1 MPQPYSQQRD
11 DGKFLTARAFCEGPG
26 SVLFAQPST
35 EWTRKSTDLVFVMS
49 HIFISYAREDQPWA
63 EMLAQTLEG
72 RGWSTFW
79 DRTIPIGKTWR
90 ETIGSEL
97 DGARCVIVLW
107 SKTSIESGWVQEEA
121 DDAKRR
127 GVLVPILI
135 DNIQP
140 PIGFRSIQAA
150 HLENWDG
157 TEPTQAFRRLI
168 ADIAALI
175 GLPPKEV
182 EKARREAAEEA
193 KESEEKK
200 KREPPSAPLSLQAS
214 PSAMPELREQ
224 VEHVSSEQP
233 NTAAVSTAVP
243 WRIIAGSAIILGVI
257 AIVVAVWRPRTP
269 VTPQPVPPVT
279 SQDASS
285 MKDQGDRYY
294 FGVNVSKDN
303 AKARDWYGKAADK
316 GSVEAMVSLGVL
328 YANGQGVAQDFAK
341 AREWYQKA
349 VDKGSADAM
358 YQFGNLYDDGH
369 GVAQDSAKAREWYEK
384 AADKGSVEAMFT
396 LGLHYDYGQGVAQDF
411 AKARECNQKAA
422 EKAHPSAK
430 ARLQQLP
437 IR

>member
-1 MPQPYSQQRD
+1 MSD
-11 DGKFLTARAFCEGPG
+11 IFL
-26 SVLFAQPST
+26 
-35 EWTRKSTDLVFVMS
+35 
-49 HIFISYAREDQPWA
+49 SYAREDQPWA

-97 DGARCVIVLW
+97 DSARCVIVLW

-121 DDAKRR
+121 DDTQGR
-127 GVLVPILI
+127 GILVPILI
-135 DNIQP
+135 ENVQA

-157 TEPTQAFRRLI
+157 KEPTQAFRRLI

-175 GLPPKEV
+175 GLPPKEA
-182 EKARREAAEEA
+182 EKKDRQAEAEIERKLPKAKARREAAEEA
-193 KESEEKK
+193 KEAEE
-200 KREPPSAPLSLQAS
+200 KREPPSAPLSPQAS
-214 PSAMPELREQ
+214 PSAMPEQVEDVSREQ
-224 VEHVSSEQP
+224 P
-233 NTAAVSTAVP
+233 KTAAVSTAVP

-257 AIVVAVWRPRTP
+257 AIVVAVWRPRAP
-269 VTPQPVPPVT
+269 VTPQPMPPVT
-279 SQDASS
+279 SQDASA

-294 FGVNVSKDN
+294 FGVNASKDN
-303 AKARDWYGKAADK
+303 AKAREWYEKAVDK

-341 AREWYQKA
+341 ARELYEKA
-349 VDKGSADAM
+349 ADKGSADAM
-358 YQFGNLYDDGH
+358 YNLGNLYDDGR

-384 AADKGSVEAMFT
+384 AADKGSAEAMFT

-411 AKARECNQKAA
+411 AKAREWYEKAA
-422 EKAHPSAK
+422 DKGDASAK
-430 ARLQQLP
+430 VRLQQLP

>member
-1 MPQPYSQQRD
+1 MSD
-11 DGKFLTARAFCEGPG
+11 IFL
-26 SVLFAQPST
+26 
-35 EWTRKSTDLVFVMS
+35 
-49 HIFISYAREDQPWA
+49 SYAREDQSWA

-97 DGARCVIVLW
+97 DGARCVVVLW

-157 TEPTQAFRRLI
+157 TQPTQAFRRLI

-175 GLPPKEV
+175 GRPPKQV
-182 EKARREAAEEA
+182 EKKDREAETEIERETAAWRKAAEEA
-193 KESEEKK
+193 KEPPPGPLSPKA
-200 KREPPSAPLSLQAS
+200 PPSATLI
-214 PSAMPELREQ
+214 EQ
-224 VEHVSSEQP
+224 VSSEQP
-233 NTAAVSTAVP
+233 KTVAVSGTAP

-257 AIVVAVWRPRTP
+257 AIVVAVLRPGPP
-269 VTPQPVPPVT
+269 VTPQ
-279 SQDASS
+279 DASA

-294 FGVNVSKDN
+294 FGVNASKDS
-303 AKARDWYGKAADK
+303 AKAREWYEKAADK
-316 GSVEAMVSLGVL
+316 GSADAMVSLGVL
-328 YANGQGVAQDFAK
+328 YANGQGVAQDYAK
-341 AREWYQKA
+341 ARAWYQKA

-358 YQFGNLYDDGH
+358 YNLGNLYDDGH

-384 AADKGSVEAMFT
+384 AADKGSAQAMFT
-396 LGLHYDYGQGVAQDF
+396 LGLHYDYGYGVAQDL
-411 AKARECNQKAA
+411 AKAREWYEKAA
-422 EKAHPSAK
+422 DKGDASAK

-437 IR
+437 TR

>member
-1 MPQPYSQQRD
+1 
-11 DGKFLTARAFCEGPG
+11 
-26 SVLFAQPST
+26 
-35 EWTRKSTDLVFVMS
+35 MS
-49 HIFISYAREDQPWA
+49 DIFISYAREDQPWA

-157 TEPTQAFRRLI
+157 KEPTQAFRRLI
-168 ADIAALI
+168 ADIAAQI
-175 GLPPKEV
+175 GRRSKEA
-182 EKARREAAEEA
+182 EKKDRQAEAEIERKTAEARERPEA
-193 KESEEKK
+193 KEAEEKE
-200 KREPPSAPLSLQAS
+200 KREPPRAPLSPQAP
-214 PSAMPELREQ
+214 PSATPGLREQ
-224 VEHVSSEQP
+224 LGGVPSEQHK
-233 NTAAVSTAVP
+233 TFAVGSNVP
-243 WRIIAGSAIILGVI
+243 WRIIAGTAIILGVI
-257 AIVVAVWRPRTP
+257 AIVVAVWRPGPP
-269 VTPQPVPPVT
+269 VTPQ
-279 SQDASS
+279 DASA

-294 FGVNVSKDN
+294 FGVNESKDN
-303 AKARDWYGKAADK
+303 AKAREWYQKAADK
-316 GSVEAMVSLGVL
+316 GSVDAMVSLGVL

-341 AREWYQKA
+341 ARESYEKA
-349 VDKGSADAM
+349 ADKGSADAM
-358 YQFGNLYDDGH
+358 YNLGNLYDDGH

-384 AADKGSVEAMFT
+384 AADKGNVEAMFT
-396 LGLHYDYGQGVAQDF
+396 LGLHYDYGQGVAQDN
-411 AKARECNQKAA
+411 AKAREWYEKAA
-422 EKAHPSAK
+422 DKGDPSAK

-437 IR
+437 VR

>member
-1 MPQPYSQQRD
+1 
-11 DGKFLTARAFCEGPG
+11 
-26 SVLFAQPST
+26 
-35 EWTRKSTDLVFVMS
+35 MS
-49 HIFISYAREDQPWA
+49 DIFISYAREDQPWA

-107 SKTSIESGWVQEEA
+107 SKTSIDSGWVQEEA

-135 DNIQP
+135 ENIQP

-182 EKARREAAEEA
+182 EKARREAAEET

-200 KREPPSAPLSLQAS
+200 KRQPPPVPLNLQAS

-224 VEHVSSEQP
+224 VHVSSEQP

-243 WRIIAGSAIILGVI
+243 WRIIAGGAIILGVI
-257 AIVVAVWRPRTP
+257 AIVVDVWRPRAP
-269 VTPQPVPPVT
+269 VTPQLVPPVT
-279 SQDASS
+279 SQDASA

-294 FGVNVSKDN
+294 FGVCVEGQRQG
-303 AKARDWYGKAADK
+303 ARVVREGRQQ
-316 GSVEAMVSLGVL
+316 
-328 YANGQGVAQDFAK
+328 GQRGCYVQPRQPLRRRSRRGAGLRQG
-341 AREWYQKA
+341 AR
-349 VDKGSADAM
+349 V
-358 YQFGNLYDDGH
+358 
-369 GVAQDSAKAREWYEK
+369 VRE
-384 AADKGSVEAMFT
+384 G
-396 LGLHYDYGQGVAQDF
+396 
-411 AKARECNQKAA
+411 R
-422 EKAHPSAK
+422 
-430 ARLQQLP
+430 
-437 IR
+437 

>member
-1 MPQPYSQQRD
+1 MSD
-11 DGKFLTARAFCEGPG
+11 IFL
-26 SVLFAQPST
+26 
-35 EWTRKSTDLVFVMS
+35 
-49 HIFISYAREDQPWA
+49 SYAREDQPWA

-97 DGARCVIVLW
+97 DGARCVVVLW
-107 SKTSIESGWVQEEA
+107 SKISIESGWVQEEA

-135 DNIQP
+135 DNVQP

-175 GLPPKEV
+175 GRPPKQV
-182 EKARREAAEEA
+182 EKKDREAETGIERETAAWRKAAEEA
-193 KESEEKK
+193 NEPPPAPLSPKA
-200 KREPPSAPLSLQAS
+200 PPSATLI
-214 PSAMPELREQ
+214 
-224 VEHVSSEQP
+224 EHVSSEQP
-233 NTAAVSTAVP
+233 KRVAVSSTAP

-257 AIVVAVWRPRTP
+257 AIVLAVWRPGPPITP
-269 VTPQPVPPVT
+269 
-279 SQDASS
+279 QDASA

-294 FGVNVSKDN
+294 FGVNASKDN
-303 AKARDWYGKAADK
+303 AKAREWYEKAADK
-316 GSVEAMVSLGVL
+316 GSADAMVSLGVL
-328 YANGQGVAQDFAK
+328 YANGQGVAQDYAK

-349 VDKGSADAM
+349 VDNGSADAM
-358 YQFGNLYDDGH
+358 YKLGNLYDDGR

-396 LGLHYDYGQGVAQDF
+396 LGLHYDYGYSVAQDF
-411 AKARECNQKAA
+411 AKAREWYEKAA
-422 EKAHPSAK
+422 DKGDASAK

>member
-1 MPQPYSQQRD
+1 MSD
-11 DGKFLTARAFCEGPG
+11 IFL
-26 SVLFAQPST
+26 
-35 EWTRKSTDLVFVMS
+35 
-49 HIFISYAREDQPWA
+49 SYAREDQPWA

-97 DGARCVIVLW
+97 DSARCVIVLW

-135 DNIQP
+135 NNVQP

-157 TEPTQAFRRLI
+157 KEPTQAFRRLI

-175 GLPPKEV
+175 GLPPKEA
-182 EKARREAAEEA
+182 EKKDRQAEAEIERKLPKAKARREAAEEA
-193 KESEEKK
+193 KEAEE
-200 KREPPSAPLSLQAS
+200 KREPPSAPLSPQAS
-214 PSAMPELREQ
+214 PSAMPEQVEDVSREQ
-224 VEHVSSEQP
+224 P
-233 NTAAVSTAVP
+233 KTAAVSTAVP

-257 AIVVAVWRPRTP
+257 AIVVAVWRPRAP
-269 VTPQPVPPVT
+269 VTPQPMPPVT
-279 SQDASS
+279 SQDASA

-294 FGVNVSKDN
+294 FGVNASKDN
-303 AKARDWYGKAADK
+303 AKAREWYEKAVDK

-341 AREWYQKA
+341 ARELYEKA
-349 VDKGSADAM
+349 ADKGSADAM
-358 YQFGNLYDDGH
+358 YNLGNLYDDGR

-384 AADKGSVEAMFT
+384 AADKGSAEAMFT

-411 AKARECNQKAA
+411 AKAREWYEKAA
-422 EKAHPSAK
+422 DKGDASAK
-430 ARLQQLP
+430 VRLQQLP

>member
-1 MPQPYSQQRD
+1 
-11 DGKFLTARAFCEGPG
+11 
-26 SVLFAQPST
+26 
-35 EWTRKSTDLVFVMS
+35 MS

-135 DNIQP
+135 DNVQP

-168 ADIAALI
+168 ADITALI
-175 GLPPKEV
+175 GRPPKEA
-182 EKARREAAEEA
+182 EKTDRQAEAEIERKAAEEHEWPRA
-193 KESEEKK
+193 KTALEAAKKLEEKA
-200 KREPPSAPLSLQAS
+200 KRAPPSAPLSSQAS

-243 WRIIAGSAIILGVI
+243 WRIIAGGAIILGVI
-257 AIVVAVWRPRTP
+257 AIVVGVWRPRAP
-269 VTPQPVPPVT
+269 VTPQPMPPVT
-279 SQDASS
+279 SQDASA

-294 FGVNVSKDN
+294 FGVNASKDN
-303 AKARDWYGKAADK
+303 AKAREWYEKAADK

-328 YANGQGVAQDFAK
+328 YANGQGAAQDFVK
-341 AREWYQKA
+341 ARELYEKA
-349 VDKGSADAM
+349 ADKGSADAM
-358 YQFGNLYDDGH
+358 YNLGNLYDDGH

-384 AADKGSVEAMFT
+384 AADRGNVEAMFA

-411 AKARECNQKAA
+411 AKAREWYQKAA
-422 EKAHPSAK
+422 DKGDASAK
-430 ARLQQLP
+430 VRLQQLP

>member
-1 MPQPYSQQRD
+1 MSD
-11 DGKFLTARAFCEGPG
+11 IFL
-26 SVLFAQPST
+26 
-35 EWTRKSTDLVFVMS
+35 
-49 HIFISYAREDQPWA
+49 SYAREDQPWA

-97 DGARCVIVLW
+97 DSARCVIVLW

-135 DNIQP
+135 ANIQP

-157 TEPTQAFRRLI
+157 TEPTQAFHRLI

-175 GLPPKEV
+175 GLPPKEA
-182 EKARREAAEEA
+182 EKKDRQAEAEIERKLPKAKARREAAEEA
-193 KESEEKK
+193 KEAEE
-200 KREPPSAPLSLQAS
+200 KREPPSAPLSPQAS
-214 PSAMPELREQ
+214 PSAMPEQVEDVSREQ
-224 VEHVSSEQP
+224 P
-233 NTAAVSTAVP
+233 KTAAVSTAVP

-257 AIVVAVWRPRTP
+257 AIVVAVWRPRAP
-269 VTPQPVPPVT
+269 VTPQPMPPVT
-279 SQDASS
+279 SQDASA

-294 FGVNVSKDN
+294 FGVNASKDN
-303 AKARDWYGKAADK
+303 AKAREWYEKAVDK

-341 AREWYQKA
+341 AREWY
-349 VDKGSADAM
+349 
-358 YQFGNLYDDGH
+358 
-369 GVAQDSAKAREWYEK
+369 EK
-384 AADKGSVEAMFT
+384 AADKGDA
-396 LGLHYDYGQGVAQDF
+396 
-411 AKARECNQKAA
+411 
-422 EKAHPSAK
+422 SAK
-430 ARLQQLP
+430 VRLQQLP

>member
-1 MPQPYSQQRD
+1 MSD
-11 DGKFLTARAFCEGPG
+11 IFL
-26 SVLFAQPST
+26 
-35 EWTRKSTDLVFVMS
+35 
-49 HIFISYAREDQPWA
+49 SYAREDQPWA

-107 SKTSIESGWVQEEA
+107 SKTSIDSGWVQEEA

-157 TEPTQAFRRLI
+157 KEPRQAFHRLI
-168 ADIAALI
+168 ADIAAQI
-175 GLPPKEV
+175 GRPPREAEKKDRRAEV
-182 EKARREAAEEA
+182 EIEGKTAEERELPEA
-193 KESEEKK
+193 KEAEEKK
-200 KREPPSAPLSLQAS
+200 KREPPRAPPSPPAP
-214 PSAMPELREQ
+214 PSATPDLREQ
-224 VEHVSSEQP
+224 LEGVPSEQP
-233 NTAAVSTAVP
+233 KTFAVGSTVP
-243 WRIIAGSAIILGVI
+243 WRIIAGTAIILGVI
-257 AIVVAVWRPRTP
+257 AIVVAVWRPGPP
-269 VTPQPVPPVT
+269 VTPQ
-279 SQDASS
+279 DASA

-294 FGVNVSKDN
+294 FGVNESKDN
-303 AKARDWYGKAADK
+303 AKAREWYQKAADK
-316 GSVEAMVSLGVL
+316 GSVDAMVSLGAL
-328 YANGQGVAQDFAK
+328 YASGQGVTQDYAK

-358 YQFGNLYDDGH
+358 YKLGNLYDDGR

-384 AADKGSVEAMFT
+384 AADKGSAEAMFS
-396 LGLHYDYGQGVAQDF
+396 LGLHYDYGQGVAQDL
-411 AKARECNQKAA
+411 AKAREWYQKAA
-422 EKAHPSAK
+422 DKGDASAK

>member
-1 MPQPYSQQRD
+1 
-11 DGKFLTARAFCEGPG
+11 
-26 SVLFAQPST
+26 
-35 EWTRKSTDLVFVMS
+35 MS
-49 HIFISYAREDQPWA
+49 DIFISYAREDQPWA
-63 EMLAQTLEG
+63 EMLAQTLAA

-135 DNIQP
+135 DNVQP

-157 TEPTQAFRRLI
+157 TQPTQAFHRLI

-175 GLPPKEV
+175 GLPPQEA
-182 EKARREAAEEA
+182 EKNDRQAEAERKSAEPKAKAAEEA
-193 KESEEKK
+193 KEAEEKK
-200 KREPPSAPLSLQAS
+200 KRKPPSAPLSPQAS
-214 PSAMPELREQ
+214 RSAMPELREQ
-224 VEHVSSEQP
+224 VEHVSGEQSK
-233 NTAAVSTAVP
+233 TAAVSSAVP
-243 WRIIAGSAIILGVI
+243 WRIIAGSGIILGVI
-257 AIVVAVWRPRTP
+257 AIGVVVWRPRAP
-269 VTPQPVPPVT
+269 VTPQLVPPVT
-279 SQDASS
+279 SQDASA

-294 FGVNVSKDN
+294 FGVNATQDN
-303 AKARDWYGKAADK
+303 AKAREWYEKAANK

-328 YANGQGVAQDFAK
+328 YANGQGVAQD
-341 AREWYQKA
+341 
-349 VDKGSADAM
+349 
-358 YQFGNLYDDGH
+358 L
-369 GVAQDSAKAREWYEK
+369 AKAREWYEK
-384 AADKGSVEAMFT
+384 AADKGSADAQYNLGNLYDDGHGVAQDFAKAREWYEKAADKGNVEAMFT

-411 AKARECNQKAA
+411 AKAREWYEKAA
-422 EKAHPSAK
+422 DKGDASAK

-437 IR
+437 VR

>member
-1 MPQPYSQQRD
+1 M
-11 DGKFLTARAFCEGPG
+11 ARAASSSSGPKPR
-26 SVLFAQPST
+26 SS
-35 EWTRKSTDLVFVMS
+35 
-49 HIFISYAREDQPWA
+49 
-63 EMLAQTLEG
+63 
-72 RGWSTFW
+72 
-79 DRTIPIGKTWR
+79 
-90 ETIGSEL
+90 
-97 DGARCVIVLW
+97 
-107 SKTSIESGWVQEEA
+107 SGWVQEEA

-168 ADIAALI
+168 ADIAAQI
-175 GLPPKEV
+175 GRPPKEA
-182 EKARREAAEEA
+182 EKKDRQAEAEIERKTAEERKLPKAKARREVAEEA
-193 KESEEKK
+193 KEAEEKK
-200 KREPPSAPLSLQAS
+200 KRERPSAPLSPQAP
-214 PSAMPELREQ
+214 PSAMPEPREQ

-233 NTAAVSTAVP
+233 NTAVVSGAVP

-257 AIVVAVWRPRTP
+257 AIVVAVWRPRAP
-269 VTPQPVPPVT
+269 VAPQPVPPVT
-279 SQDASS
+279 SQDASA

-294 FGVNVSKDN
+294 FGVNASKDN
-303 AKARDWYGKAADK
+303 AKAREWYEKAADK

-341 AREWYQKA
+341 ARELYEKA
-349 VDKGSADAM
+349 ADKGSADAM
-358 YQFGNLYDDGH
+358 YNLGNLYDDGR

-384 AADKGSVEAMFT
+384 AADRGSAEAMFT

-411 AKARECNQKAA
+411 AKAREWYQKAA
-422 EKAHPSAK
+422 DKGDPSAK

>member
-26 SVLFAQPST
+26 SVLCAQPST

-127 GVLVPILI
+127 SVLVPILI

-182 EKARREAAEEA
+182 EKKDRQARAEIERKTAEERRRLNAKAQREAAGEA

-224 VEHVSSEQP
+224 VEHVTSEQP

-257 AIVVAVWRPRTP
+257 AMVVAVWRARAP
-269 VTPQPVPPVT
+269 VTPQPVPPVM
-279 SQDASS
+279 SQDASA

-294 FGVNVSKDN
+294 FGVNASKDN
-303 AKARDWYGKAADK
+303 AKAREWYEKAADK

-349 VDKGSADAM
+349 
-358 YQFGNLYDDGH
+358 
-369 GVAQDSAKAREWYEK
+369 
-384 AADKGSVEAMFT
+384 ADKGDA
-396 LGLHYDYGQGVAQDF
+396 
-411 AKARECNQKAA
+411 
-422 EKAHPSAK
+422 SAK
-430 ARLQQLP
+430 VRLQQLP

>member
-1 MPQPYSQQRD
+1 MSD
-11 DGKFLTARAFCEGPG
+11 IFL
-26 SVLFAQPST
+26 
-35 EWTRKSTDLVFVMS
+35 
-49 HIFISYAREDQPWA
+49 SYAREDQPWA

-135 DNIQP
+135 DNVQP

-150 HLENWDG
+150 HLQNWDG

-182 EKARREAAEEA
+182 EEKDRQAEAEIERKTAEERKRPNEAAEEA
-193 KESEEKK
+193 KEAEELN
-200 KREPPSAPLSLQAS
+200 KREPPSAPLSPRAS
-214 PSAMPELREQ
+214 PSAMPEPREQ

-233 NTAAVSTAVP
+233 KTAAVSSAVS
-243 WRIIAGSAIILGVI
+243 WRIIAGSAIVLGVI
-257 AIVVAVWRPRTP
+257 AIVVAVWRPRAP

-279 SQDASS
+279 SQDASAL
-285 MKDQGDRYY
+285 KDQGDRYY
-294 FGVNVSKDN
+294 FGVNASKDN
-303 AKARDWYGKAADK
+303 AKAREWYEKAADK
-316 GSVEAMVSLGVL
+316 GSVDAMVSLGVL
-328 YANGQGVAQDFAK
+328 YANGQGVAQDYAK
-341 AREWYQKA
+341 AREWYQQAA
-349 VDKGSADAM
+349 VKGSADAM
-358 YQFGNLYDDGH
+358 YNLGNLYDDGH
-369 GVAQDSAKAREWYEK
+369 GVAQDFSKAREWYEK

-396 LGLHYDYGQGVAQDF
+396 LGLHYDYGHGVAQDF
-411 AKARECNQKAA
+411 AKAREWYEKAA
-422 EKAHPSAK
+422 DKGDASAK

>member
-1 MPQPYSQQRD
+1 MAMR
-11 DGKFLTARAFCEGPG
+11 E
-26 SVLFAQPST
+26 
-35 EWTRKSTDLVFVMS
+35 
-49 HIFISYAREDQPWA
+49 IFISYAREDQSWA
-63 EMLAQTLEG
+63 EMLAETLEG

-135 DNIQP
+135 DNVQP

-157 TEPTQAFRRLI
+157 TEPTQTFRRLI

-175 GLPPKEV
+175 GRPPKEAEKKDRQAEPEIKTAEV
-182 EKARREAAEEA
+182 RKRPKAKARREAAEEA
-193 KESEEKK
+193 KEAEEKE
-200 KREPPSAPLSLQAS
+200 KRARPSPPLSPPAS
-214 PSAMPELREQ
+214 PSAMPEPREQ
-224 VEHVSSEQP
+224 LAHVPSEQP
-233 NTAAVSTAVP
+233 KTVAVRSTVP
-243 WRIIAGSAIILGVI
+243 WRIIAGTAIILGVI
-257 AIVVAVWRPRTP
+257 AIAVAVWRPGPP
-269 VTPQPVPPVT
+269 VTPQ
-279 SQDASS
+279 DASA

-294 FGVNVSKDN
+294 FGVNASKDN
-303 AKARDWYGKAADK
+303 AKAREWYEKAADK
-316 GSVEAMVSLGVL
+316 GNVDAMVSLGVL

-358 YQFGNLYDDGH
+358 YKLGNLYDDGH
-369 GVAQDSAKAREWYEK
+369 GVAQDFAKARELYEKAADKGSAEAMFNLGLLYDYGYGVARDPAKAREWYEK
-384 AADKGSVEAMFT
+384 AADKGDT
-396 LGLHYDYGQGVAQDF
+396 
-411 AKARECNQKAA
+411 
-422 EKAHPSAK
+422 SAK
-430 ARLQQLP
+430 VRLQQLP